1 MKNNQKEV
9 TAMNCRRVCQLLIEY
24 IENDLPLEIS
34 AKIDDHLRECK
45 SCSREFTRI
54 QKTINLIRKFPSIT
68 PAPGIIQEVMAKL
81 EEEERLTS
89 RSFLAKFKLLPKK
102 VMIAA
107 ATLVVLACVL
117 YATMTLFVHRP
128 SFQFQSWAATIQAV
142 PFDLEETGWWA
153 WRKKTADESLLPED
167 KYIGVIFGGILA
179 QPEEV
184 NFLVKWIRPDGILFK
199 ETTWRGHISAGL
211 CSFMS
216 DLAISDYKERAVKE
230 SVLTPSFD
238 GEMIYKKQEGRVID
252 FPGTWKLEIYVGDKL
267 NTTLQIEI

>member
-1 MKNNQKEV
+1 MDCHYVSK
-9 TAMNCRRVCQLLIEY
+9 LLLDY
-24 IENDLPLEIS
+24 IEDELPNEVS
-34 AKIDDHLRECK
+34 QKVEAHLRKCE
-45 SCSREFTRI
+45 SCSKEFARI
-54 QKTINLIRKFPSIT
+54 QKMVNLMKTLPSIT
-68 PAPGIIQEVMAKL
+68 PTPGITQKVMAKL

-89 RSFLAKFKLLPKK
+89 RSLLAKFKLLPKK

-117 YATMTLFVHRP
+117 YATMTLFVHRTP
-128 SFQFQSWAATIQAV
+128 FQFQSWAATVQAV

-184 NFLVKWIRPDGILFK
+184 NFLVKWIRPDGMLFK
-199 ETTWRGHISAGL
+199 ETTWRGRISAGL

-216 DLAISDYKERAVKE
+216 DLAIDDYKLRDGKE
-230 SVLTPSFD
+230 EIDGPSFR
-238 GEMIYKKQEGRVID
+238 GEITYKKQKGCLAD
-252 FPGTWKLEIYVGDKL
+252 FPGVWQLEIHTNNKL
-267 NTTLQIEI
+267 QTTFQIEV